1 VLKLRKVE
9 LFGFKSFADK
19 TPITFS
25 GTGITCIVGPNG
37 CGKSNVVDA
46 ISWVLGEQSKKMLR
60 AENMSDCIFNGTA
73 KRPPMG
79 LSEVSLTLVDPEL
92 IEAAKKVAAAPAA
105 MDEGSE
111 TAEAGAEPGPV
122 VVAETANEMVLELD
136 EAAGPVILDPITHV
150 TGEVTTTV
158 EDGFVVVT
166 SSAEYSTDVNGETG
180 EVAADT
186 GMDTPVQITAEA
198 DAHDAAS
205 DSAIV
210 TDSLPA
216 HKFKKKRS
224 TEKPAALTMKV
235 GEVVVGR
242 RLYRSGQSEYVI
254 NGRVARLRD
263 VQELFSGLGLGPDSY
278 AIIEQGRIGLIL
290 NSKPMDRRAIIE
302 EAAGITMYKTKRRL
316 AEAKLEASKV
326 NLSRIHDILVEVE
339 KQLASLKRQASK
351 ARRYA
356 ELREQMRGSLRIVL
370 ASKAQHL
377 DIEAVRLENLLREM
391 ETVESRDAIAV
402 HELEGEQE
410 RLSNRSYELDEELR
424 QTQNLLSQAALEL
437 DRAENRITFNQEQVA
452 QISSREMRVGIELE
466 QAQRIA
472 ADLST
477 RMAAHREAVVA
488 LREQTA
494 TLETNLREGAEQAAA
509 AVAEQARLD
518 GRIAELRTL
527 SARLGEDSAR
537 QHAESLQ
544 ADEAAARH
552 TAAEEQRSEA
562 MRAVEVECA
571 QLAEKVSM
579 GEATFTE
586 AETLAQTLG
595 VTVRESQASL
605 AEQRKNHQEAAAQLE
620 KMREMLSGERARQAS
635 IEKILSERA
644 YTADAVQKLFSGHAN
659 GDAGGG
665 TANDFRAVGL
675 LADYAEV
682 QEQYEAA
689 IEQFL
694 REELEYVVV
703 ESFDQARAGVAL
715 LRDEMGGRA
724 TFFVDSLNKL
734 NLSITEADASLPLPE
749 GVLGRLDR
757 LVEFREPLG
766 AAAKHFLTRLR
777 TAYVVENADVA
788 QQLAFENPHSY
799 YLTPEGTTYH
809 GRMVSGGRAG
819 EAGPLALKREMRQH
833 ESEVAKLEN
842 AVSTRQVEM
851 ARIDGDIA
859 AGEIAVTAA
868 IAQQMEAEKSLVAAR
883 LQRDQSR
890 AELKRIETQFAAD
903 REEITR
909 LRQQAQTA
917 RERAEKARAE
927 HTEAMRSREAAEMES
942 AHANETLVRLRAEHQ
957 AMQESVVARRE
968 ELAMISERLTSAE
981 TAEGR
986 LTEEIAMA
994 MERVNTLATQRETM
1008 TEEKAELETSCAQLS
1023 LQAEEL
1029 GKEKTR
1035 LTELKA
1041 AQEVEWEASRTRM
1054 SFVDEEVRT
1063 KRTSLEELRAERS
1076 QRQIEKARS
1085 DADRDYLRQTC
1096 VAELN
1101 AQPEELIMQ
1110 EPALLVGEDL
1120 VAAETNYNEM
1130 KARVEAMGPVNM
1142 MALEEFKECEE
1153 RDTFMRKE
1161 REDLVASI
1169 QNTQMTINELD
1180 TISKQKF
1187 EEAFNFINAHF
1198 AIAFQSLFGGGHGE
1212 MRMGEAD
1219 SSGEAGID
1227 IAAQPPGKRL
1237 QNILLL
1243 SGGEKALT
1251 ALALLIGVFKYK
1263 PSPFCILDEVDAPLD
1278 EANVGRF
1285 NRMLREMCDKTQFI
1299 VVTHNRRTME
1309 MGSVLYGVTMQEPGV
1324 SKMVSVKWEEAEP
1337 AAMAAS
1343 ASNAA

>member
-9 LFGFKSFADK
+9 LFGFKSFCEK

-60 AENMSDCIFNGTA
+60 AESMSDCIFNGTA

-79 LSEVSLTLVDPEL
+79 LSEVTLTLVDPDL
-92 IEAAKKVAAAPAA
+92 VDAMKKIAAAPVTVETEVTVVEIPPAPVA
-105 MDEGSE
+105 GGGS
-111 TAEAGAEPGPV
+111 
-122 VVAETANEMVLELD
+122 D
-136 EAAGPVILDPITHV
+136 EAENTEPVIVDPTTHV
-150 TGEVTTTV
+150 SGDVTTSI

-166 SSAEYSTDVNGETG
+166 SSQEYSTDVTEPAAGKTG
-180 EVAADT
+180 
-186 GMDTPVQITAEA
+186 AEA
-198 DAHDAAS
+198 ATEAEVES
-205 DSAIV
+205 SAIEPMATEAV
-210 TDSLPA
+210 VEDPSFA
-216 HKFKKKRS
+216 AKFKKKRAA
-224 TEKPAALTMKV
+224 EKHAPSMKP

-278 AIIEQGRIGLIL
+278 AIIEQGRIGQIL
-290 NSKPMDRRAIIE
+290 NSKPTDRRAIIE

-316 AEAKLEASKV
+316 AEAKLEASKI

-339 KQLASLKRQASK
+339 KQLGSLKRQASK

-356 ELREQMRGSLRIVL
+356 ELRDQMRGSLRIVL

-377 DIEAVRLENLLREM
+377 DIEAVRLESLLREM
-391 ETVESRDAIAV
+391 DAAESREATIV

-410 RLSNRSYELDEELR
+410 RLSHRSYELDAELR
-424 QTQNLLSQAALEL
+424 QTQSMLAQAALDL
-437 DRAENRITFNQEQVA
+437 DRAENRMTFNREQMA
-452 QISSREMRVGIELE
+452 QIDSREMRVGVELE
-466 QAQRIA
+466 QAQRQA
-472 ADLST
+472 TELSA
-477 RMAAHREAVVA
+477 RMAAHREAVMA

-494 TLETNLREGAEQAAA
+494 TLETTLRENTEMAAA
-509 AVAEQARLD
+509 GVAEQHELD
-518 GRIAELRTL
+518 MRISELRAMA
-527 SARLGEDSAR
+527 SRLGEDSAR
-537 QHAESLQ
+537 QRAEAVQ
-544 ADEAAARH
+544 AEEAATRH

-562 MRAVEVECA
+562 LRAVETECA
-571 QLAEKVSM
+571 RLTEKVGASETAF
-579 GEATFTE
+579 GE
-586 AETLAQTLG
+586 AETLAKTLG
-595 VTVRESQASL
+595 ESVRTAQAGL
-605 AEQRKNHQEAAAQLE
+605 ADARRNHQESTQKLE
-620 KMREMLSGERARQAS
+620 TLRETLSGERARQAS

-644 YTADAVQKLFSGHAN
+644 YTADAVQKLFGGRASGDGMEA
-659 GDAGGG
+659 
-665 TANDFRAVGL
+665 TAVEFRAVGL

-694 REELEYVVV
+694 RDELEYVVV
-703 ESFDQARAGVAL
+703 ESFDQARAGIML

-734 NLSITEADASLPLPE
+734 GMVMPEADGSLPLPA

-757 LVEFREPLG
+757 MVDFRDPLG
-766 AAAKHFLTRLR
+766 PAAKHFLTKLR
-777 TAYVVENADVA
+777 TAYIAENAEIA
-788 QQLAFENPHSY
+788 ERLANENPHSY
-799 YLTPEGTTYH
+799 YLTPDGTCYH

-833 ESEVAKLEN
+833 ESEVARLEES
-842 AVSTRQVEM
+842 VGERQTEMTRLEV
-851 ARIDGDIA
+851 
-859 AGEIAVTAA
+859 EIAMGEAEVTSA
-868 IAQQMEAEKSLVAAR
+868 IARQMEAEKSLVAAR
-883 LQRDQSR
+883 LERDQAKS
-890 AELKRIETQFAAD
+890 ELKRIESQFASD
-903 REEITR
+903 REEIAR
-909 LRQQAQTA
+909 LRTQAQTA
-917 RERAEKARAE
+917 RERAEKLRAE
-927 HTEAMRSREAAEMES
+927 YAEAIRAREAAELES
-942 AHANETLVRLRAEHQ
+942 ATASERLTRLRQEYQ

-968 ELAMISERLTSAE
+968 ELATMSERLASAE
-981 TAEGR
+981 SAESR
-986 LTEEIAMA
+986 LTEEILQAL
-994 MERVNTLATQRETM
+994 ERVNVLGTQHAAM
-1008 TEEKAELETSCAQLS
+1008 TGEKAELESACGQLS
-1023 LQAEEL
+1023 VQAEAL
-1029 GKEKTR
+1029 SLEKTR

-1041 AQEVEWEASRTRM
+1041 AQEVEWEQDRARM
-1054 SFVDEEVRT
+1054 SYVDEEVRT
-1063 KRTSLEELRAERS
+1063 KRAALEELRAERS

-1101 AQPEELIMQ
+1101 AQPEELIAQ

-1120 VAAETNYNEM
+1120 VAAETNFNEM

-1153 RDTFMRKE
+1153 RDAFLRKE

-1169 QNTQMTINELD
+1169 QNTQLTITELD
-1180 TISKQKF
+1180 TISRQKF
-1187 EEAFNFINAHF
+1187 DEAFNFINAQF
-1198 AIAFQSLFGGGHGE
+1198 AVAFQSLFGGGHGE

-1251 ALALLIGVFKYK
+1251 ALALLIAVFKYK

-1285 NRMLREMCDKTQFI
+1285 NRMLTEMCDKTQFI

-1324 SKMVSVKWEEAEP
+1324 SKLVSVKWEEAETL
-1337 AAMAAS
+1337 AATAK